1 MNDKNKKIPI
11 KEKVGLIVLGSCF
24 IVMIIV
30 MIFVMLSLHMEAKT
44 DLSNSMAEEFYVKQ
58 SEVYEETKDE
68 VTTEEAEKSTEEEE
82 TTQYPAEIAATQE
95 VREDLIGNG
104 LSAEEWDYIYEQAD
118 KNAPEAVQPFTIVEF
133 SNSAIKLYDANYAYY
148 EWVPN

>member
-30 MIFVMLSLHMEAKT
+30 MIFVILSLHMEAKT

-68 VTTEEAEKSTEEEE
+68 VTTEEAEKSTEEE
-82 TTQYPAEIAATQE
+82 TTQYTAEIAATQE

-133 SNSAIKLYDANYAYY
+133 SNSVIKLYDANDVYY

>member
-68 VTTEEAEKSTEEEE
+68 VTTEEAEKSTEEE
-82 TTQYPAEIAATQE
+82 TTQHPAEIAATQE

-118 KNAPEAVQPFTIVEF
+118 KNAPEAVQPVTIVEF
-133 SNSAIKLYDANYAYY
+133 SNSVIKLYDANDVYY

>member
-68 VTTEEAEKSTEEEE
+68 VTTEEAEKLTEEE

-133 SNSAIKLYDANYAYY
+133 SNSVIKLYDANDVYY

>member
-11 KEKVGLIVLGSCF
+11 KEKVGLIVLGSCL

-68 VTTEEAEKSTEEEE
+68 VTTEEAEKSTEEE

-133 SNSAIKLYDANYAYY
+133 SNSVIKLYDANDVYY

>member
-44 DLSNSMAEEFYVKQ
+44 DLSNSRLKNQLKKKQ
-58 SEVYEETKDE
+58 RNIQQK
-68 VTTEEAEKSTEEEE
+68 
-82 TTQYPAEIAATQE
+82 
-95 VREDLIGNG
+95 
-104 LSAEEWDYIYEQAD
+104 
-118 KNAPEAVQPFTIVEF
+118 
-133 SNSAIKLYDANYAYY
+133 
-148 EWVPN
+148 

>member
-68 VTTEEAEKSTEEEE
+68 VTTEKAEKSTGEE

-133 SNSAIKLYDANYAYY
+133 SNSVIKLYDANDVYY

>member
-68 VTTEEAEKSTEEEE
+68 VTTEETEKPTEEE
-82 TTQYPAEIAATQE
+82 TTQSPAEIAATQE
-95 VREDLIGNG
+95 VSENLIGNG

-118 KNAPEAVQPFTIVEF
+118 KNAPDAVQPFKIVEF
-133 SNSAIKLYDANYAYY
+133 SNSAIKLYDANDVYY